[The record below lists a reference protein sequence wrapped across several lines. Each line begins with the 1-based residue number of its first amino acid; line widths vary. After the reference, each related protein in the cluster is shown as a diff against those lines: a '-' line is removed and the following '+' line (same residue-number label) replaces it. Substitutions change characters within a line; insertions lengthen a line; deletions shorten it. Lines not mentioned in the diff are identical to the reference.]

1 MSLEGGREGGREG
14 GEGGEVGREGGEGR
28 GGRGRRDDCY
38 TYSNGPQYLNCNHV
52 TYYVITCKSA
62 FDWVYAEQ
70 WYVIITSDVT
80 WTQ

>member
-1 MSLEGGREGGREG
+1 M
-14 GEGGEVGREGGEGR
+14 EGR
-28 GGRGRRDDCY
+28 KGRRDDCY
-38 TYSNGPQYLNCNHV
+38 TYYSNGPQYLNSNHV

>member
-1 MSLEGGREGGREG
+1 MGTEGEMLG
-14 GEGGEVGREGGEGR
+14 
-28 GGRGRRDDCY
+28 
-38 TYSNGPQYLNCNHV
+38 QL
-52 TYYVITCKSA
+52 VITPEVVANKITYFVITYKSA